1 MTEYEHMEL
10 DFSQLLV
17 PDIKFAVRCETEE
30 EARQFVVTVIEQFP
44 DKDSYFHSNDVRWD
58 EDNYGLN
65 GGRAYFPDLNNVE
78 NEPFMHGDVR
88 YAEAYGYTIVYFK
101 DLIVKTQLEE
111 SDMPLDMLFGA
122 SKV

>member
-1 MTEYEHMEL
+1 MTKYEHMEL
-10 DFSQLLV
+10 DFSPLLA
-17 PDIKFAVRCETEE
+17 PGIKFAVRCETEE
-30 EARQFVVTVIEQFP
+30 EARQFVVAVIEQFP

-58 EDNYGLN
+58 DDNYGLD

-78 NEPFMHGDVR
+78 SEPFMHGDVR
-88 YAEAYGYTIVYFK
+88 YAEEFGYTIIYFE

-111 SDMPLDMLFGA
+111 SDMPLDMLFGV